1 MQHCCKMSACCFRQR
16 DAGARHARPSIRI
29 FLLDNMKKT
38 IPAAL
43 MCATLSLFAS
53 LPAQAHYLWSENTS
67 KGNLIYFG
75 GVDENVREASPGRLD
90 EFTNLSISVQQHKK
104 NDVVTTARTAKKTHD
119 GFATAPA
126 LSANETLIG
135 QDVSVP
141 VKDLSAYKLGIL
153 KLNFYVRHVQ
163 IDGVFPAALD
173 LDAVPTGVANQ
184 LKFSFKGVPLAKFK
198 AKLIAPNGWITD
210 LRTDAAG
217 LASIATPW
225 RGNYVIE
232 ATYFEDVSGE
242 FEGKRF
248 ERIRHRL
255 GLTVVQPKGPK
266 TFTPDYAAHDH
277 EH

>member
-1 MQHCCKMSACCFRQR
+1 
-16 DAGARHARPSIRI
+16 
-29 FLLDNMKKT
+29 MKKI
-38 IPAAL
+38 IPAASIL
-43 MCATLSLFAS
+43 VALSLLAS

-90 EFTNLSISVQQHKK
+90 EFANLTLGVQQYKK
-104 NDVVTTARTAKKTHD
+104 DDVVTTPRTAKKTHD
-119 GFATAPA
+119 GFATTPA
-126 LSANETLIG
+126 LSANESLIG

-163 IDGVFPAALD
+163 IDRVFPAALD

-217 LASIATPW
+217 LATIATPW

-232 ATYFEDVSGE
+232 ATYFEDVSGD
-242 FEGKRF
+242 FEGKHF

-255 GLTVVQPKGPK
+255 GLTVVQSKGPK